1 MALHK
6 TSTRKKPTAKDLR
19 KEINPPTPASQK
31 RKMPKDKDASVRLQR
46 DS

>member
-1 MALHK
+1 MTQDVKRQKRLK
-6 TSTRKKPTAKDLR
+6 AKDLR
-19 KEINPPTPASQK
+19 KEFNPPTPASQR